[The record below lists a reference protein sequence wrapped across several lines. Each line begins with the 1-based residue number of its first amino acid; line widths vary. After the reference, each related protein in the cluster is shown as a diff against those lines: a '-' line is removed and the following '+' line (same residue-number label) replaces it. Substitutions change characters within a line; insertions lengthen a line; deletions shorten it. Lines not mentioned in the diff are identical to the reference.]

1 MRLVYSE
8 KNLAGAIVKMKC
20 ICSGKCI
27 QNTPDIY
34 FTFQIAKIILL
45 DFLERFHF
53 KRTANLSLR
62 SVFIACILRAI

>member
-8 KNLAGAIVKMKC
+8 KNLAGAIVEMKF
-20 ICSGKCI
+20 ICSGTCV

-45 DFLERFHF
+45 NFLEGFHF
-53 KRTANLSLR
+53 EGTASLSLR

>member
-1 MRLVYSE
+1 MRLIYSE

-20 ICSGKCI
+20 ICS
-27 QNTPDIY
+27 DIY

-45 DFLERFHF
+45 NFLEGFHF
-53 KRTANLSLR
+53 EGTASLSLR

>member
-8 KNLAGAIVKMKC
+8 KNLAGAIVEMKC
-20 ICSGKCI
+20 ICSGKCV

-45 DFLERFHF
+45 NFLEGFHF
-53 KRTANLSLR
+53 EGTASLSLR
-62 SVFIACILRAI
+62 SVFIAWILRAI